1 MTLRVWNV
9 DDVVVVAAERR
20 LVVGNRQDLKT
31 TMLDEM
37 ERGRRG
43 LVIDFGGTDLIDS
56 GGLGVLVTLYRQAEE
71 VSAKLV
77 LTGLSHELR
86 ELLRLTKLETIFA
99 LADTVEDAVRVAGTE
114 AAPGEP
120 APQAPAS
127 QPV

>member
-86 ELLRLTKLETIFA
+86 ELLRLTKLETIFV